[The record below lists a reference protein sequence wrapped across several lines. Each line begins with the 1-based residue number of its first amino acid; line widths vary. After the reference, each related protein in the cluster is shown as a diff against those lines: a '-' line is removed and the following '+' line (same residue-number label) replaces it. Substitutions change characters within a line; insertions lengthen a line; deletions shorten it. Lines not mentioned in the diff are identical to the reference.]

1 MRLPYLVRKVLQLVA
16 LLFAVVVFNFVL
28 FRVLPGDPI
37 QLYARSGRLTP
48 EVVDQL
54 RSVFGLDKP
63 IWEQF
68 LIYFKGLLHGDLGF
82 SYTYRRPVSSIVGE
96 RLVNTFVLLTAATLL
111 VTAIGIFLASG
122 RHLGVGRRRTTRP

>member
-1 MRLPYLVRKVLQLVA
+1 MRLPYLVRKVLQLVHA
-16 LLFAVVVFNFVL
+16 AVAVVAFNFVL

-68 LIYFKGLLHGDLGF
+68 LIYFKGLLHGDW
-82 SYTYRRPVSSIVGE
+82 
-96 RLVNTFVLLTAATLL
+96 
-111 VTAIGIFLASG
+111 ASRSRTGG
-122 RHLGVGRRRTTRP
+122 RSPRSWGSAWSTRSCC